1 MAKINRDAG
10 VTRNGDVGAIAIVAR
25 SEAGVYLGASAVHLP
40 GVSDPEVLEAMA
52 VREGV
57 NLAQDL
63 NLPRIMLAT
72 DCLSVVKVLKKVNLG
87 SYSHIIQ
94 EIKANA
100 ANLEDVS
107 FVHEH
112 RSSNREAHN
121 LAPFSAFLFCWSLYL
136 AC

>member
-1 MAKINRDAG
+1 

-25 SEAGVYLGASAVHLP
+25 SEAAVYLGASAVHLP
-40 GVSDPEVLEAMA
+40 GVSDPEILEAMA